1 MGLTGPRQRPNIAA
15 DGTEA
20 FGMIGETVS
29 HYHIVGKLGGG
40 GMGVVYEAEDTRLS
54 RHVALKFIPATMV
67 HDRKSLDRF
76 VREARAASQLN
87 HPGIC
92 TIHDIDDNDGHPFI
106 VMEKLE
112 GVSLKER
119 MRGKTMEV
127 DEILDIGIQVA
138 DALAASHAKG
148 IIHRDIKPA
157 NIFVAQ
163 SGQTKILDFGL
174 AKSVPEPGSSDAALE
189 DSLTAVG
196 VIPGTAVYMSPEQAR
211 GEELDA
217 RSDLFSLGVVLYE
230 MATGKKPFATGNV
243 ITTLDAVLNQKPV
256 SPLQLNPSLPQDLE
270 GIIGR
275 AMEKDRG
282 HRYPN
287 ALAMKGDLQSLRKET
302 ESGLTRTGARRPVL
316 PYRLATTTFQASRFQ
331 ASSKFSTYLLLGV
344 TAVLLTVLIAVG
356 AWWFK
361 QRQMAGAGA
370 PKNTIAVLPLQNM
383 NGDISV
389 EFLRFALADEIANTL
404 TYTRTL
410 DVRPSAITR
419 KFGGND
425 VDPQR
430 AGREVHVANVLTG
443 HFLKQGD
450 HLLIT
455 LEAIQ
460 VESNKLLWQTN
471 VTAPAQDLIALQ
483 AQMAA
488 QMRQGLLPAL
498 GAGGSFLD
506 TGTRPKNAEA
516 YDLYLHSLALPHDAG
531 PNKDAIAVLEH
542 VVEVDPTYAP
552 AWEQLGVRCYYDA
565 DYSDGGEPMF
575 QRSNKALAR
584 AIELDPN
591 RIVAAGQLIGNS
603 VERGEL
609 GKAYQAAQ
617 ALVKRRPESAY
628 AHFTMGYVYRYAGML
643 EQSTDECNT
652 ALALDPGNYSFRSC
666 AWAFMELGKTERA
679 ADFVR
684 LDAGSEWAAYVT
696 PSILLRQGKI
706 AEAREAVKRMPTTPR
721 YHRDLLEA
729 CLQLRPAA
737 DLDRMAQEAETN
749 LPTEP
754 DPETWYIQGALFAF
768 CGKKQAALHLL
779 QSAVEQN
786 YCAHSNLLSDPL
798 LGKLRA
804 DAAFDKVLTAAG
816 ACQEAVRASG
826 TPGK

>member
-1 MGLTGPRQRPNIAA
+1 
-15 DGTEA
+15 
-20 FGMIGETVS
+20 MIGETVS

-40 GMGVVYEAEDTRLS
+40 GMGVVYEAEDTRLA
-54 RHVALKFIPATMV
+54 RHVALKFIPVEMV

-92 TIHDIDDNDGHPFI
+92 TIHDIDDNGGHPFI

-119 MRGKTMEV
+119 MRGKAMEL

-174 AKSVPEPGSSDAALE
+174 AKSAREPGSSDAAME
-189 DSLTAVG
+189 DSLTAMG

-211 GEELDA
+211 GEELDP
-217 RSDLFSLGVVLYE
+217 RSDLFSFGVVLYE

-256 SPLQLNPSLPQDLE
+256 SPLQLNPTLPRDFE
-270 GIIGR
+270 GIVGR

-302 ESGLTRTGARRPVL
+302 ESGLTKTGARRPAL
-316 PYRLATTTFQASRFQ
+316 PYRIATNTFQAST
-331 ASSKFSTYLLLGV
+331 SKFSLYLLV
-344 TAVLLTVLIAVG
+344 AVSAVLLMVLVAVG
-356 AWWFK
+356 AWWLK
-361 QRQMAGAGA
+361 QRKMVTSGA

-419 KFGGND
+419 KFVGND
-425 VDPQR
+425 VDPQQ

-443 HFLKQGD
+443 HFLKQGNR
-450 HLLIT
+450 LLIT

-460 VESNKLLWQTN
+460 VEGNKLLWQTN

-498 GAGGSFLD
+498 GVAGGFLD

-542 VVEVDPTYAP
+542 VVDVDPTYAP
-552 AWEQLGVRCYYDA
+552 AWEQLGLRCYYDA

-575 QRSNKALAR
+575 QRSNKACER
-584 AIELDPN
+584 AVELDPN
-591 RIVAAGQLIGNS
+591 RVVAAGQLITNR

-617 ALVKRRPESAY
+617 ALVKRRPESAE
-628 AHFTMGYVYRYAGML
+628 AHFVMGYVYRYAGML
-643 EQSTDECNT
+643 QQAANECNT
-652 ALALDPGNYSFRSC
+652 ALALDPGNYAFRSC
-666 AWAFMELGKTERA
+666 AWAFMEMGKAERA

-684 LDAGSEWAAYVT
+684 LDAGSEWAAYAT
-696 PSILLRQGKI
+696 PSILC
-706 AEAREAVKRMPTTPR
+706 ARGRFRKHA
-721 YHRDLLEA
+721 
-729 CLQLRPAA
+729 RP
-737 DLDRMAQEAETN
+737 
-749 LPTEP
+749 
-754 DPETWYIQGALFAF
+754 
-768 CGKKQAALHLL
+768 
-779 QSAVEQN
+779 
-786 YCAHSNLLSDPL
+786 
-798 LGKLRA
+798 
-804 DAAFDKVLTAAG
+804 
-816 ACQEAVRASG
+816 
-826 TPGK
+826 

>member
-1 MGLTGPRQRPNIAA
+1 
-15 DGTEA
+15 
-20 FGMIGETVS
+20 MIGETVS

-40 GMGVVYEAEDTRLS
+40 GMGVVYEAEDTRLA
-54 RHVALKFIPATMV
+54 RHVALKFIPEEMV
-67 HDRKSLDRF
+67 HDPKSLERF
-76 VREARAASQLN
+76 LREARAASQLN

-92 TIHDIDDNDGHPFI
+92 TIHDIDDNAGHPFI

-112 GVSLKER
+112 GISLKER
-119 MRGKTMEV
+119 LRGKPMEI
-127 DEILDIGIQVA
+127 DEVLDIGIQVA

-157 NIFVAQ
+157 NIFVSQ

-174 AKSVPEPGSSDAALE
+174 AKSARDKGSEEKALE
-189 DSLTAVG
+189 DSLTAMG

-211 GEELDA
+211 GEELDQ

-256 SPLQLNPSLPQDLE
+256 SPLSLNPTLPRDLE

-287 ALAMKGDLQSLRKET
+287 ARALKGDLQSLRKVT
-302 ESGLTRTGARRPVL
+302 ESGAPRTGRPTL
-316 PYRLATTTFQASRFQ
+316 PYRLATSTFQT
-331 ASSKFSTYLLLGV
+331 SSKLSTYLLLGV
-344 TAVLLTVLIAVG
+344 SALLLTVLVAIG

-361 QRQMAGAGA
+361 QRQMAGAA
-370 PKNTIAVLPLQNM
+370 AAKNTIAVLPLQNM
-383 NGDISV
+383 NNDISV

-419 KFGGND
+419 KFVGND
-425 VDPQR
+425 VDPQQ
-430 AGREVHVANVLTG
+430 AGKDVHVANVLTG

-450 HLLIT
+450 RLMIT

-460 VESNKLLWQTN
+460 VEGNKLLWQSN

-483 AQMAA
+483 TQMAA
-488 QMRQGLLPAL
+488 KIRQELLPAL
-498 GAGGSFLD
+498 GIAGGFLD

-552 AWEQLGVRCYYDA
+552 AWEQLGLRCYYDA

-575 QRSNKALAR
+575 QRSNKAYER
-584 AIELDPN
+584 ALQLDPN
-591 RIVAAGQLIGNS
+591 RIFAASQLITNHL
-603 VERGEL
+603 ERGEL
-609 GKAYQAAQ
+609 AQ
-617 ALVKRRPESAY
+617 AYKAGQEMVKRRPESAQ
-628 AHFTMGYVYRYAGML
+628 AHFAVSVVYRYAGML
-643 EQSTDECNT
+643 EQSTNECNM
-652 ALALDPGNYSFRSC
+652 ALTLDPGNYTFRSC
-666 AWAFMELGKTERA
+666 TWAFMELGKTDRA
-679 ADFVR
+679 ADFIH
-684 LDAGSEWAAYVT
+684 LDAGSEWANYVT
-696 PSILLRQGKI
+696 PSLLLREGKI
-706 AEAREAVKRMPTTPR
+706 AEAREAVKRMPVAPR
-721 YHRDLLEA
+721 YRRDLLEA
-729 CLQLRPAA
+729 CLQLRPAT
-737 DLDRMAQEAETN
+737 DLDRMAQEAESSQ
-749 LPTEP
+749 PADP
-754 DPETWYIQGALFAF
+754 DPETWYYQGVLFAY

-786 YCAHSNLLSDPL
+786 YCAHENLLSDPL
-798 LGKLRA
+798 LAKLRS
-804 DAAFDKVLTAAG
+804 DPAFDKVLTAAG
-816 ACQEAVRASG
+816 ACQDAVRAADSKQS
-826 TPGK
+826 P

>member
-1 MGLTGPRQRPNIAA
+1 
-15 DGTEA
+15 
-20 FGMIGETVS
+20 MIGQTVS

-54 RHVALKFIPATMV
+54 RHVALKFIPVEMV
-67 HDRKSLDRF
+67 HDKKSLDRF

-92 TIHDIDDNDGHPFI
+92 TIHDIDDNGGHPFI

-112 GVSLKER
+112 GVSLKEKI
-119 MRGKTMEV
+119 RGKAMEV
-127 DEILDIGIQVA
+127 DEILDITIQVA

-163 SGQTKILDFGL
+163 SGQAKILDFGL
-174 AKSVPEPGSSDAALE
+174 AKSAREPGSSDAAME

-211 GEELDA
+211 GEELDP

-256 SPLQLNPSLPQDLE
+256 SPLQLNPALPSDLE

-275 AMEKDRG
+275 AMEKARG

-287 ALAMKGDLQSLRKET
+287 ALAMKGDLESLRKET
-302 ESGLTRTGARRPVL
+302 ESGLTKTGSRRPAL
-316 PYRLATTTFQASRFQ
+316 PYRIATNTFQAST
-331 ASSKFSTYLLLGV
+331 SKFSLYLLV
-344 TAVLLTVLIAVG
+344 AVSAVLLMVLVAVG
-356 AWWFK
+356 AWWLK
-361 QRQMAGAGA
+361 QRRMAGSGA

-383 NGDISV
+383 NEDISV

-419 KFGGND
+419 KFVGND
-425 VDPQR
+425 VDPQQ
-430 AGREVHVANVLTG
+430 AGKEMHVASVITG
-443 HFLKQGD
+443 HFLKQGNR
-450 HLLIT
+450 LLIT

-460 VESNKLLWQTN
+460 VEGNKLLWQTN

-483 AQMAA
+483 AQVAA

-498 GAGGSFLD
+498 GIAGGFLD
-506 TGTRPKNAEA
+506 TGTRPKNPDA
-516 YDLYLHSLALPHDAG
+516 YDLYLHSVALPHDAG

-542 VVEVDPTYAP
+542 VVDLDPTYAP
-552 AWEQLGVRCYYDA
+552 AWEQLGLRCYYDA

-575 QRSNKALAR
+575 QRSNKACER

-591 RIVAAGQLIGNS
+591 RIVAAGQLIENRVS
-603 VERGEL
+603 RGEL
-609 GKAYQAAQ
+609 GKAYQAAE
-617 ALVKRRPESAY
+617 ALVKRRPDSAQ
-628 AHFTMGYVYRYAGML
+628 AHFVMSYVYRYAGML
-643 EQSTDECNT
+643 QQAANECNT
-652 ALALDPGNYSFRSC
+652 ALALDPGNYTLRTC
-666 AWAFMELGKTERA
+666 AWAFMEMGNPERA

-684 LDAGSEWAAYVT
+684 LDAGSEWAAYAT
-696 PSILLRQGKI
+696 PSILLREGKI
-706 AEAREAVKRMPTTPR
+706 PEAREAVKRMPSAAR
-721 YHRDLLEA
+721 YHRDLLES

-737 DLDRMAQEAETN
+737 DLDRMAHEAETS
-749 LPTEP
+749 LPSEP
-754 DPETWYIQGALFAF
+754 DPETWYYQGALFAY

-779 QSAVEQN
+779 QSAIEQN
-786 YCAHSNLLSDPL
+786 YCSYENLLSDPL

-804 DAAFDKVLTAAG
+804 DTGFDKLLTSAR
-816 ACQEAVRASG
+816 ACQETVRAAAR
-826 TPGK
+826 TQRQ

>member
-1 MGLTGPRQRPNIAA
+1 
-15 DGTEA
+15 
-20 FGMIGETVS
+20 MIGETVS

-40 GMGVVYEAEDTRLS
+40 GMGVVYEAQDTRLS
-54 RHVALKFIPATMV
+54 RHVALKFIPAEMV

-92 TIHDIDDNDGHPFI
+92 TIHDIDDNGGHPFI

-119 MRGKTMEV
+119 MRGKPLEV

-157 NIFVAQ
+157 NIFVSQ
-163 SGQTKILDFGL
+163 TGQAKILDFGL
-174 AKSVPEPGSSDAALE
+174 AKAIPEPGSSDAGLE

-230 MATGKKPFATGNV
+230 MSTGKKPFATGNV

-256 SPLQLNPSLPQDLE
+256 SPLSLNPSLPRDME

-282 HRYPN
+282 HRYPS
-287 ALAMKGDLQSLRKET
+287 ALAMKGDMQSLRKET
-302 ESGLTRTGARRPVL
+302 ESGLTKTGARRPAL
-316 PYRLATTTFQASRFQ
+316 PYRIATTTFQAT
-331 ASSKFSTYLLLGV
+331 SKLSTYLLLGISGL
-344 TAVLLTVLIAVG
+344 LLTVLVAVG

-361 QRQMAGAGA
+361 ERQMIGADA

-404 TYTRTL
+404 TYNRTL
-410 DVRPSAITR
+410 DVRPSALTR
-419 KFGGND
+419 KFVGND

-430 AGREVHVANVLTG
+430 AGREVKVATILTG

-450 HLLIT
+450 RLLIT

-460 VESNKLLWQTN
+460 VDGNKLLWQTN

-498 GAGGSFLD
+498 GMAGGFVD

-542 VVEVDPTYAP
+542 VVQVDPTYAP
-552 AWEQLGVRCYYDA
+552 AWEQLGLRCYFDEA
-565 DYSDGGEPMF
+565 YSDGGEPMF
-575 QRSNKALAR
+575 QRSNQACER
-584 AIELDPN
+584 AVALDPN
-591 RIVAAGQLIGNS
+591 RIVAAGQLIQNR
-603 VERGEL
+603 VMRGEL
-609 GKAYQAAQ
+609 GKAFEAAQ
-617 ALVKRRPESAY
+617 ALVKRRPESAQ
-628 AHFTMGYVYRYAGML
+628 AHFVMGYVYRYAGML
-643 EQSTDECNT
+643 EQSTTECNT
-652 ALALDPGNYSFRSC
+652 ALALDPGNYTFRSC

-684 LDAGSEWAAYVT
+684 LDAGSEWANYVM
-696 PSILLRQGKI
+696 PSILLREGKV
-706 AEAREAVKRMPTTPR
+706 AEAREAVKRMPAAPR
-721 YHRDLLEA
+721 YQRELLES
-729 CLQLRPAA
+729 CLQLRPST
-737 DLDRMAQEAETN
+737 DLDRLAHEAETS
-749 LPTEP
+749 LPSEP
-754 DPETWYIQGALFAF
+754 DPENWYYQGTLFAY

-786 YCAHSNLLSDPL
+786 YCAHSNLLFDPL
-798 LGKLRA
+798 LEKLRT
-804 DAAFDKVLTAAG
+804 DPAFDKVLTAAG
-816 ACQEAVRASG
+816 ACQETVSAAGS
-826 TPGK
+826 TPSR

>member
-1 MGLTGPRQRPNIAA
+1 
-15 DGTEA
+15 
-20 FGMIGETVS
+20 MIGETFS

-40 GMGVVYEAEDTRLS
+40 GMGVVYEAEDTRLA
-54 RHVALKFIPATMV
+54 RHVALKFIPAEMV
-67 HDRKSLDRF
+67 HDKKSLDRF

-119 MRGKTMEV
+119 IRGKSMEV

-157 NIFVAQ
+157 NIFVSQ

-174 AKSVPEPGSSDAALE
+174 AKSIPEPGSSEAALE

-211 GEELDA
+211 GEELDP

-230 MATGKKPFATGNV
+230 MSTGKKPFATGNV

-256 SPLQLNPSLPQDLE
+256 SPLSLNPSLPPDLE

-302 ESGLTRTGARRPVL
+302 ESGLTKTGARRPIL
-316 PYRLATTTFQASRFQ
+316 PYRIATTTFQT
-331 ASSKFSTYLLLGV
+331 SSKFSTYLLLGV
-344 TAVLLTVLIAVG
+344 SALLLTVLVAIG
-356 AWWFK
+356 AWWLR
-361 QRQMAGAGA
+361 QRQMAGAAA

-389 EFLRFALADEIANTL
+389 EFLRTALSDEIANTL

-419 KFGGND
+419 KFMSND
-425 VDPQR
+425 VDPQQ
-430 AGREVHVANVLTG
+430 AGKEVHVANIIAG

-450 HLLIT
+450 RLRIT

-460 VESNKLLWQTN
+460 VEGNRLLWQTN
-471 VTAPAQDLIALQ
+471 VTGPAEDLIALQ
-483 AQMAA
+483 EQLAA
-488 QMRQGLLPAL
+488 KIRQELLPAL
-498 GAGGSFLD
+498 GAAGGFLD

-516 YDLYLHSLALPHDAG
+516 YDLYLHSLALPHDTG

-575 QRSNKALAR
+575 ERSNQACER
-584 AIELDPN
+584 AVGLDPN
-591 RIVAAGQLIGNS
+591 RITAARQLIANR

-609 GKAYQAAQ
+609 GKAYEAAQ
-617 ALVKRRPESAY
+617 ALVKRRPEKAE
-628 AHFTMGYVYRYAGML
+628 AHFAMAYVHRYAGML
-643 EQSTDECNT
+643 EQSTQECNT
-652 ALALDPGNYSFRSC
+652 ALALDPGNYAFRSC

-679 ADFVR
+679 ADFAR
-684 LDAGSEWAAYVT
+684 LDAGSEWAAYVM
-696 PSILLRQGKI
+696 PSILLREGKI
-706 AEAREAVKRMPTTPR
+706 AEAREAVKRMPTAPR

-737 DLDRMAQEAETN
+737 DLDRMAHEAETS
-749 LPTEP
+749 LPSEP
-754 DPETWYIQGALFAF
+754 DPETWYYQGSIFAY

-786 YCAHSNLLSDPL
+786 YCAHQNLLSDPL
-798 LGKLRA
+798 LSKLRK
-804 DAAFDKVLTAAG
+804 DAVFDRVMTASA
-816 ACQEAVRASG
+816 ACQEAVRAAANTHG
-826 TPGK
+826 Q

>member
-1 MGLTGPRQRPNIAA
+1 
-15 DGTEA
+15 
-20 FGMIGETVS
+20 MIGETVS

-112 GVSLKER
+112 GMSLKER

-211 GEELDA
+211 GEELDP

-282 HRYPN
+282 HRYQN

-302 ESGLTRTGARRPVL
+302 ESGLTRTGVRRPAL

-331 ASSKFSTYLLLGV
+331 AASKFSTYLLLGV

-383 NGDISV
+383 NNDISV

-419 KFGGND
+419 KFAGND
-425 VDPQR
+425 VDPQQ

-460 VESNKLLWQTN
+460 VEGNKLLWQTT

-498 GAGGSFLD
+498 GATGGFLD

-516 YDLYLHSLALPHDAG
+516 YDLYLHSLALPHDPR

-542 VVEVDPTYAP
+542 VVDVDPTYAP
-552 AWEQLGVRCYYDA
+552 AWEELGVRCYYDA

-575 QRSNKALAR
+575 QRSNKACER

-591 RIVAAGQLIGNS
+591 RIVASGQLIENRVS
-603 VERGEL
+603 RGEL
-609 GKAYQAAQ
+609 GKASQAAR
-617 ALVKRRPESAY
+617 ALVKRRPDSAQ
-628 AHFTMGYVYRYAGML
+628 AHFVMGYVYRYAGML

-652 ALALDPGNYSFRSC
+652 ALALDPGNYTFRSC

-737 DLDRMAQEAETN
+737 DLDRMAQEAETS

-754 DPETWYIQGALFAF
+754 DPETWYYQGALFAF

-779 QSAVEQN
+779 QSAVGQN

-798 LGKLRA
+798 LAKLRT

-816 ACQEAVRASG
+816 ICQEAVRASG
-826 TPGK
+826 TPGH

>member
-1 MGLTGPRQRPNIAA
+1 M
-15 DGTEA
+15 
-20 FGMIGETVS
+20 GMIGQTVS
-29 HYHIVGKLGGG
+29 HYHIVGKLGSG
-40 GMGVVYEAEDTRLS
+40 GMGVVYEAEDTRLA
-54 RHVALKFIPATMV
+54 RHVALKFIPEEMI

-76 VREARAASQLN
+76 MREARATSQLN

-92 TIHDIDDNDGHPFI
+92 TIHDIDDNGGHPFI

-119 MRGKTMEV
+119 MRGKPMEV
-127 DEILDIGIQVA
+127 DEVLDIGIQVA
-138 DALAASHAKG
+138 EALAASHAKG

-157 NIFVAQ
+157 NIFVSQ

-174 AKSVPEPGSSDAALE
+174 AKSARDAGSSEAALE
-189 DSLTAVG
+189 DSLTAMG

-211 GEELDA
+211 GEELDQ
-217 RSDLFSLGVVLYE
+217 RTDLFSLGVVLYE

-256 SPLQLNPSLPQDLE
+256 SPLILNPSLPRDLE
-270 GIIGR
+270 GILGR

-302 ESGLTRTGARRPVL
+302 ESGMTKSGLRRPAL
-316 PYRLATTTFQASRFQ
+316 PYRLATTTFQT
-331 ASSKFSTYLLLGV
+331 SSKFSTYLLLGV
-344 TAVLLTVLIAVG
+344 SALLLTVLVAVG

-361 QRQMAGAGA
+361 LRQMAAAGA
-370 PKNTIAVLPLQNM
+370 AKNTIAVLPLQNM

-419 KFGGND
+419 KFVGND
-425 VDPQR
+425 IDPQQ
-430 AGREVHVANVLTG
+430 AGKEVHVATVVTG

-450 HLLIT
+450 RLLIT

-460 VESNKLLWQTN
+460 VEGDRLLWQTN
-471 VTAPAQDLIALQ
+471 ISAPAQDLIALQ
-483 AQMAA
+483 SQMAA
-488 QMRQGLLPAL
+488 KIRQELLPAL
-498 GAGGSFLD
+498 GVGGGGYLD

-542 VVEVDPTYAP
+542 VVDVDPTYAP
-552 AWEQLGVRCYYDA
+552 AWEQLGLRSYYDA
-565 DYSDGGEPMF
+565 DYSDGGEAMF
-575 QRSNKALAR
+575 QRSNNAYERAL
-584 AIELDPN
+584 ELDPN
-591 RIVAAGQLIGNS
+591 QTLAAGQLITNH

-609 GKAYQAAQ
+609 GKAYLAAQ
-617 ALVKRRPESAY
+617 TLVKRRPESAQ
-628 AHFTMGYVYRYAGML
+628 AHFVMSFVYRYAGML
-643 EQSTDECNT
+643 QQSANECNT
-652 ALALDPGNYSFRSC
+652 ALALDPGNYTFRSC
-666 AWAFMELGKTERA
+666 AWAFMELGKNERA
-679 ADFVR
+679 RDFIR
-684 LDAGSEWAAYVT
+684 LDAGSEWAAYAT
-696 PSILLRQGKI
+696 PSLLLREGKI
-706 AEAREAVKRMPTTPR
+706 EEARDAVKRMPTAPR
-721 YHRDLLEA
+721 YRRDLLEA

-737 DLDRMAQEAETN
+737 DLDRMAREAETS
-749 LPTEP
+749 LPPEP
-754 DPETWYIQGALFAF
+754 DPETWYYQGALFAY

-786 YCAHSNLLSDPL
+786 YCAHENLLSDPL
-798 LGKLRA
+798 LAKLRT
-804 DAAFDKVLTAAG
+804 DTAFDKVLTLAG
-816 ACQEAVRASG
+816 SCQEAVRGAG
-826 TPGK
+826 GNQGP

>member
-1 MGLTGPRQRPNIAA
+1 
-15 DGTEA
+15 
-20 FGMIGETVS
+20 MIGQTVS

-40 GMGVVYEAEDTRLS
+40 GMGVVYEAEDMRLS
-54 RHVALKFIPATMV
+54 RHVALKFIPEEMV

-92 TIHDIDDNDGHPFI
+92 TIHDIDDNGGHPFI

-112 GVSLKER
+112 GVSLKEKI
-119 MRGKTMEV
+119 RGKAMEV
-127 DEILDIGIQVA
+127 DEILDITIQVA

-163 SGQTKILDFGL
+163 SGQAKILDFGL
-174 AKSVPEPGSSDAALE
+174 AKSAREPGSSDAALE

-211 GEELDA
+211 GEELDP

-256 SPLQLNPSLPQDLE
+256 SSLQLNTALPSDLE

-287 ALAMKGDLQSLRKET
+287 ALAMKGDLESLRKET
-302 ESGLTRTGARRPVL
+302 ESGLTKTGARRPAL
-316 PYRLATTTFQASRFQ
+316 PYRIATNTFQAST
-331 ASSKFSTYLLLGV
+331 SKFLLYLLV
-344 TAVLLTVLIAVG
+344 AVSAVLLMVLVAVG
-356 AWWFK
+356 AWWLK
-361 QRQMAGAGA
+361 QRKMATSGA

-383 NGDISV
+383 NDDISV

-419 KFGGND
+419 KFVGND
-425 VDPQR
+425 VDPQQ
-430 AGREVHVANVLTG
+430 AGKEMHVASVITG
-443 HFLKQGD
+443 HFLKQGNR
-450 HLLIT
+450 LLIT

-460 VESNKLLWQTN
+460 VEGNKLLWQTN

-498 GAGGSFLD
+498 GIAGGFLD
-506 TGTRPKNAEA
+506 TGTRPKSPEA
-516 YDLYLHSLALPHDAG
+516 YDLYLHSVALPHDAG

-542 VVEVDPTYAP
+542 VVDLDPTYAP
-552 AWEQLGVRCYYDA
+552 AWEQLGLRCYYDA

-575 QRSNKALAR
+575 QRSNKACER

-591 RIVAAGQLIGNS
+591 RIVASGQLIENRVS
-603 VERGEL
+603 RGEL
-609 GKAYQAAQ
+609 GKAYQAAL
-617 ALVKRRPESAY
+617 ALVKRRPESAE
-628 AHFTMGYVYRYAGML
+628 AHFVMGYVYRYAGML
-643 EQSTDECNT
+643 EQATSECNT
-652 ALALDPGNYSFRSC
+652 ALALDPGNYAFRSC
-666 AWAFMELGKTERA
+666 AWAFMELGKTARA
-679 ADFVR
+679 AEFVR
-684 LDAGSEWAAYVT
+684 LDAGSEWAAYAM
-696 PSILLRQGKI
+696 PSILLREGKI
-706 AEAREAVKRMPTTPR
+706 PEAREAVKHMPSTAR
-721 YHRDLLEA
+721 YHRDLLES

-737 DLDRMAQEAETN
+737 DLDRTAHEAETN
-749 LPTEP
+749 LPTDP
-754 DPETWYIQGALFAF
+754 DPETWYYQGALFAY

-779 QSAVEQN
+779 QSAIGQN
-786 YCAHSNLLSDPL
+786 YCSYENLLSDPL
-798 LGKLRA
+798 LTKLRT
-804 DAAFDKVLTAAG
+804 DTAFDNVLSSAR
-816 ACQEAVRASG
+816 ACQDAVRASAS
-826 TPGK
+826 TQRH